1 MYPGGPP
8 RPLPLP
14 PGVHPGM
21 PFALPPMPM
30 VRPGMGA
37 PPMGYMP
44 PHPGHPPQFG
54 ESPTRRRKKWGVL
67 CAHYASGAL
76 HFQWRWSS
84 ELCMRCMCRVFSH
97 GCLCISVGGAGLV
110 SSRGWRVWVVS
121 QIPTHSTTTIVFT

>member
-30 VRPGMGA
+30 VRPGMGP

-54 ESPTRRRKKWGVL
+54 ESPTQKKVGGFVRTLRQWRPAFSVAVELGAVHALYVQGVL
-67 CAHYASGAL
+67 PRLLVYQRG
-76 HFQWRWSS
+76 R
-84 ELCMRCMCRVFSH
+84 
-97 GCLCISVGGAGLV
+97 GGAREFTGVAGLGGFPN
-110 SSRGWRVWVVS
+110 SH
-121 QIPTHSTTTIVFT
+121 T